1 MTTSEIRVLRKA
13 NCSTLSG
20 KSTLTY
26 HVGSNAEDQ
35 LHLRVDANTGGGFF
49 SREWIALDAIANMLD
64 KTPERITSV
73 TLSRL
78 FERKSVNTPGFLLA
92 VLKKEGLVV
101 PVKGNSRRHQ
111 LGDIQAFVARIQQP
125 ASKPKTTRNKA
136 TSRKKT
142 VAKRRT

>member
-1 MTTSEIRVLRKA
+1 MTTSDIRVLRKA
-13 NCSTLSG
+13 NCPTLSG

-35 LHLRVDANTGGGFF
+35 LYLRVDSNNGGGFF
-49 SREWIALDAIANMLD
+49 SREWIALDAIADMLGKSPD
-64 KTPERITSV
+64 HITSV

-92 VLKKEGLVV
+92 VLKKEGLVE

-111 LGDIQAFVARIQQP
+111 LGDIQAFVARIEQP
-125 ASKPKTTRNKA
+125 ASKPKTTRKK
-136 TSRKKT
+136 TSTRKKT
-142 VAKRRT
+142 AAKRRA